1 MYKYIERNHIQEFIR
16 EKIKI
21 NLDTFGSSHMNDYQG
36 ISISGGTGTGKTR
49 HGFETINI
57 IKDLKQIKDHSFKPI
72 HIFIQIFPESSLVR
86 FDNRPPP
93 TPTGYYPR
101 NQSHV
106 NSVGRYLALAI
117 ASYYL
122 TGNYLQESLQYFRE
136 LAKSSFNLI
145 TVLQAIRQSCSIE
158 PQQKL
163 LILLQLDEYQRDE
176 YLIANILRYS
186 SQLVTDKQV
195 CDLNTLIV
203 PICTGTAPIKLRD
216 YDNLGHF
223 SVTNYNVHDVH
234 MSPMDIEKS
243 LDFMDSVIDH
253 KMEASNKLTNQ
264 ISRNNPLYRILVGA
278 VKGIAVIMEQC
289 ALELLRMEVPFD
301 SAEQAKE
308 IWRILVN
315 WAKQKY
321 SIDNWLNCIGGRKD
335 PQDKEDEKCKKAI
348 LKLMFW
354 IHTQKPIIK
363 DISLDDS
370 TLEDHEAGG
379 LIFFRKD

>member
-1 MYKYIERNHIQEFIR
+1 M
-16 EKIKI
+16 
-21 NLDTFGSSHMNDYQG
+21 
-36 ISISGGTGTGKTR
+36 
-49 HGFETINI
+49 
-57 IKDLKQIKDHSFKPI
+57 
-72 HIFIQIFPESSLVR
+72 
-86 FDNRPPP
+86 
-93 TPTGYYPR
+93 
-101 NQSHV
+101 
-106 NSVGRYLALAI
+106 AI

-122 TGNYLQESLQYFRE
+122 TGNYRQESLQYFRE

-176 YLIANILRYS
+176 YLITNILRYS

-195 CDLNTLIV
+195 CDLNILIV

-216 YDNLGHF
+216 YDNPGHL
-223 SVTNYNVHDVH
+223 SVTDYNVYDVH

-264 ISRNNPLYRILVGA
+264 ILHNNPLYRILVGA

-335 PQDKEDEKCKKAI
+335 PQDKEDEKRKKAI

-354 IHTQKPIIK
+354 IHTQKPITK

-370 TLEDHEAGG
+370 TLEDHEVGG
-379 LIFFRKD
+379 LIFLEKIDNTRYKAKAPLVLIASLVSHLELGFFDDIILDPFNRLDEESFPKFILHMHLITYRLVDLIGIQHHLHNLFNITAKFCIIFHYFLGKYYVIVVF